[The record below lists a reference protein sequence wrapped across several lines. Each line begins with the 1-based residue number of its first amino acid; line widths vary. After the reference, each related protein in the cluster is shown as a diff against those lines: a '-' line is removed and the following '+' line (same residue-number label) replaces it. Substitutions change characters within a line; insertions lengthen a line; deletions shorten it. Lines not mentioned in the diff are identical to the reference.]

1 MNRIAGRAGIV
12 FLIAVLFLAGM
23 LFFIGEYAINADEWA
38 IFPGSPHVYN
48 GGNIGCGIITDRNG
62 TMLLELNNNRIY
74 TPDSVLR
81 KATLHWL
88 GDRSG
93 SIDALALSHY
103 AAEMAG
109 FDILGGVYS
118 YGDDGGV
125 ARLTLSADVQK
136 TALTA
141 MGNYKGTIGVYNYKT
156 GEILCAVTAPTYDPE
171 NVPDI
176 QNDTTGQYTGVY
188 LNRFVQSTYVP
199 GSIFKIVT
207 LAAALETIP
216 NVQLQ
221 TFQCSGEYEVAGEK
235 ITCDGIHGM
244 QDLKTAFSN
253 SCNCAFAQLSQKLGA
268 KTLERYVD
276 LFGVVDSVGFDGIAT
291 SAGNFDLSETSAAS
305 VAWASIGQHTDEINP
320 CRFMTFLGAVAAGGR
335 GVDPYLVEKIT
346 VNGSTTYEASANK
359 TDRLM
364 SKETAEV
371 LREYMM
377 NNVQTKY
384 GEDNFPELMV
394 CAKSGTAEV
403 GGDKRP
409 NAMFAGF
416 VADEDYPLAFIVTVE
431 NGGYGSTVC
440 VPILSQ
446 VLASCKA
453 AMDR

>member
-23 LFFIGEYAINADEWA
+23 LFFIGEYAINADEWV

-48 GGNIGCGIITDRNG
+48 GGNIGCGIITDRDG

-74 TPDSVLR
+74 TPDSTLR

-88 GDRSG
+88 GDRNG
-93 SIDALALSHY
+93 SIDAPALSHY

-109 FDILGGVYS
+109 FDILGGVYA

-216 NVQLQ
+216 DVQLL
-221 TFQCSGEYEVAGEK
+221 TFQCNGEYEVAGEK
-235 ITCDGIHGM
+235 ITCEGVHGT
-244 QDLKTAFSN
+244 QDLKSAFSN
-253 SCNCAFAQLSQKLGA
+253 SCNCAFAQLSQQLGA

-305 VAWASIGQHTDEINP
+305 VAWASIGQYTDEINP

-346 VNGSTTYEASANK
+346 VNSSTTYEASANK

-364 SKETAEV
+364 SKKTAEV

-384 GEDNFPELMV
+384 GEDNFPGLMV

-403 GGDKRP
+403 GGDRRP

-416 VADEDYPLAFIVTVE
+416 VADEDYPLAFIVTIE

>member
-23 LFFIGEYAINADEWA
+23 LFFIGEYAINADEWV

-48 GGNIGCGIITDRNG
+48 GGNIGCGIITDRDG

-74 TPDSVLR
+74 TPDSALR

-88 GDRSG
+88 GDRNG
-93 SIDALALSHY
+93 SIDAPALSHY

-188 LNRFVQSTYVP
+188 LNRFVQSTYIP

-216 NVQLQ
+216 DVQLL
-221 TFQCSGEYEVAGEK
+221 TFQCNGEYEVAGEK
-235 ITCDGIHGM
+235 ITCEGVHGT
-244 QDLKTAFSN
+244 QDLKSAFSN
-253 SCNCAFAQLSQKLGA
+253 SCNCAFAQLSQQLGA

-305 VAWASIGQHTDEINP
+305 VAWASIGQYTDEINP

-364 SKETAEV
+364 SKKTAEV

-384 GEDNFPELMV
+384 GEDNFPGLMV

-403 GGDKRP
+403 GGDRRP

-416 VADEDYPLAFIVTVE
+416 VADEDYPLAFIVTIE

>member
-74 TPDSVLR
+74 TSDSVLR

-276 LFGVVDSVGFDGIAT
+276 LFGVVDSVGFDGIVT

>member
-276 LFGVVDSVGFDGIAT
+276 LFGAVDSVSFDGIAT

-384 GEDNFPELMV
+384 GEDNFPGLVV

>member
-384 GEDNFPELMV
+384 GEDNFPGLVV

>member
-23 LFFIGEYAINADEWA
+23 LFFIGEYAINADEWV

-48 GGNIGCGIITDRNG
+48 GGNIGCGIITDRDG

-74 TPDSVLR
+74 TPDSALR

-88 GDRSG
+88 GDRNG
-93 SIDALALSHY
+93 SIDAPALSHY

-109 FDILGGVYS
+109 FDIWGGVYS

-216 NVQLQ
+216 DVQLL
-221 TFQCSGEYEVAGEK
+221 TFQCNGEYEVAGEK
-235 ITCDGIHGM
+235 ITCEGVHGT
-244 QDLKTAFSN
+244 QDLKSAFSN
-253 SCNCAFAQLSQKLGA
+253 SCNCAFAQLSQQLGA

-305 VAWASIGQHTDEINP
+305 VAWASIGQYTDEINP

-364 SKETAEV
+364 SKKTAEV

-384 GEDNFPELMV
+384 GEDNFPGLMV

-403 GGDKRP
+403 GGDRRP

-416 VADEDYPLAFIVTVE
+416 VADEDYPLAFIVTIE